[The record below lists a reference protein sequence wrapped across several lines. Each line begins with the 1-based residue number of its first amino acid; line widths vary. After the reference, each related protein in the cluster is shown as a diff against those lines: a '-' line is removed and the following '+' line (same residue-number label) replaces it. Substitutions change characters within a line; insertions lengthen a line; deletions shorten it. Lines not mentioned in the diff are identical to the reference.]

1 MTDLT
6 TYSAAIALME
16 DRAQSGWLALSST
29 HADMAEIRFPANEL
43 SFGKAPTKKY
53 WARFTTQNAS
63 GIKTT
68 VGSDVNGK
76 ARYTYNGLLFIQI
89 FGSMF
94 MPDFPTVGRM
104 LAEGMRNVFRSPPMS
119 DSVVYRNARIEEIS
133 NDGTFYQYR
142 VICEYEF
149 DELG

>member
-1 MTDLT
+1 MTELT

-29 HADMAEIRFPANEL
+29 FTDMAEIRSPANEL
-43 SFGKAPTKKY
+43 TFGKAPLDKI
-53 WARFTTQNAS
+53 WSRISTQNVQ
-63 GIKTT
+63 GTKTT
-68 VGSDVNGK
+68 VGSDINGR

-89 FGSMF
+89 FGSMH
-94 MPDFPTVGRM
+94 MPGFPIVGR
-104 LAEGMRNVFRSPPMS
+104 LIAEGMRNVFRSSPMS
-119 DSVVYRNARIEEIS
+119 DSVVYRNARIDEMT
-133 NDGTFYQYR
+133 NDNTFYQYR